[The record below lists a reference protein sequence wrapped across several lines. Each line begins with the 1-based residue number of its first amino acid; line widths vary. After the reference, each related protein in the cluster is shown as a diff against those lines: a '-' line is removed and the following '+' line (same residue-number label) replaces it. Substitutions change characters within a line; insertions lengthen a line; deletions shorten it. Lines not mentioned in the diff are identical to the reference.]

1 MCGIA
6 GIVDGEHR
14 MKYRNQQAVEDML
27 DTMKRRGPDQQNI
40 YTDEAVTLLHARL
53 SVMDLQ
59 HGKQPM
65 QLKSDPRY
73 VMVYNGELYNTEE
86 LRRELQKKGYAFQET
101 SDTEVLLQAFIEW
114 KEAVVERLNGIFAFA
129 VWDKKAHRLFMAR
142 DRMGVK
148 PLFYT
153 LQEGAMLFASE
164 MKALLAHPQI
174 PAILHAG
181 GIAEIMLLGPGRTPG
196 YGVFHNIRELK
207 PGQYAWYDHK
217 GMRLTT
223 YFHLQDREH
232 PDDFATTV
240 QTVHDLVTDSIRR
253 QLIADVDVATF
264 LSGGLDSSIIS
275 AVAARE
281 FKKQGKTL
289 HTFSVNY
296 EDNEKYFHSTK
307 FQPNSDQHYIEV
319 MQGFLQSDHHDI
331 VLKTEDL
338 VDALYTAVDAR
349 DLPGMADVDSSLL
362 LFCKE
367 IRKYC
372 TVALS
377 GECADEIFGGYPWY
391 RDPKIRATYGFPW
404 AQSTKYRMGFLNEEL
419 AEQINAVTYV
429 DQRYQETLKQSDIL
443 CNRTKEE
450 RRLREMVNLN
460 MKWFMQ
466 TLLDRKDRMS
476 MYNSLEVRVPFCDMR
491 IAEYLY
497 SVPWEFKDYQGYEKG
512 LLREAVK
519 GLLPDEVL
527 WRKKSPYPKTWH
539 PKYRELVSRQME
551 ELLAQGNEPLMQL
564 VKREKLQELL
574 REDRSIPWY
583 GQLMNTPQTIA
594 YLLQVNYWLKKYH
607 VQIQV

>member
-174 PAILHAG
+174 PAILHAD

-289 HTFSVNY
+289 HTFSVN
-296 EDNEKYFHSTK
+296 
-307 FQPNSDQHYIEV
+307 
-319 MQGFLQSDHHDI
+319 
-331 VLKTEDL
+331 
-338 VDALYTAVDAR
+338 
-349 DLPGMADVDSSLL
+349 
-362 LFCKE
+362 
-367 IRKYC
+367 
-372 TVALS
+372 
-377 GECADEIFGGYPWY
+377 
-391 RDPKIRATYGFPW
+391 
-404 AQSTKYRMGFLNEEL
+404 
-419 AEQINAVTYV
+419 
-429 DQRYQETLKQSDIL
+429 
-443 CNRTKEE
+443 
-450 RRLREMVNLN
+450 
-460 MKWFMQ
+460 
-466 TLLDRKDRMS
+466 
-476 MYNSLEVRVPFCDMR
+476 
-491 IAEYLY
+491 
-497 SVPWEFKDYQGYEKG
+497 
-512 LLREAVK
+512 
-519 GLLPDEVL
+519 
-527 WRKKSPYPKTWH
+527 
-539 PKYRELVSRQME
+539 
-551 ELLAQGNEPLMQL
+551 
-564 VKREKLQELL
+564 
-574 REDRSIPWY
+574 
-583 GQLMNTPQTIA
+583 
-594 YLLQVNYWLKKYH
+594 
-607 VQIQV
+607 